1 MTVHRHIAVHRW
13 YSVGKATR
21 AVSVVFGASILFG
34 TFNAYSQ
41 QDGGLEIKPQFQD
54 AIRRKIEGFGLNCPI
69 PYRLTQVTEDAR
81 GIIGRLDCLNSDGK
95 TWSLRYIIGINREFM
110 EPW

>member
-1 MTVHRHIAVHRW
+1 MGAMRAIAVHRW
-13 YSVGKATR
+13 CRVGKATR
-21 AVSVVFGASILFG
+21 AVSVVLGASILFG
-34 TFNAYSQ
+34 IFSAHS